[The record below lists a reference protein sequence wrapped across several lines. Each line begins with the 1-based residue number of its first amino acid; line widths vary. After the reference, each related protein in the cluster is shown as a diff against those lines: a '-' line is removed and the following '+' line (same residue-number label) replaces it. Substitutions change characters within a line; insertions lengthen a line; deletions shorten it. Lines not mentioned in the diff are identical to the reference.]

1 MNFKKR
7 LAKNYINFRGWNT
20 KRKLVLFESDDW
32 GAVRMPSREA
42 YDELLAKGV
51 PVDTN
56 YFTKYDC
63 LESNQDL
70 EQLFQVLSFFKDKNG
85 NHPVITANAL
95 IANPDFEKVAASKFV
110 EYHYESISET
120 YNRYESNSKTLQNWK
135 DNGIAKRMLW
145 PQFHGREHLNP
156 MEWLKVLNANVGQEK
171 IGFEKR
177 AILGIG
183 NNLYSKRSNEYM
195 AAFEFDD
202 ENEMNQIHDI
212 TKKGLVLFEE
222 LFGFKSKSFVASCS
236 IRSEKLD
243 KVLSENGVLYHQLG
257 QYLEPIGQ
265 GKYKLVNRF
274 WGDTNQFGQIYWRRN
289 ATFEPSRNPTY
300 DWVES
305 CMAEIKIAFRWGKP
319 AVINSHRVN
328 YIGSIFEENRENGL
342 RLLHNLIHAILKEW
356 PETEFISSDQ
366 LGDFMIE
373 TIKK

>member
-1 MNFKKR
+1 
-7 LAKNYINFRGWNT
+7 
-20 KRKLVLFESDDW
+20 
-32 GAVRMPSREA
+32 
-42 YDELLAKGV
+42 
-51 PVDTN
+51 
-56 YFTKYDC
+56 
-63 LESNQDL
+63 
-70 EQLFQVLSFFKDKNG
+70 
-85 NHPVITANAL
+85 
-95 IANPDFEKVAASKFV
+95 
-110 EYHYESISET
+110 
-120 YNRYESNSKTLQNWK
+120 LQNWK

>member
-1 MNFKKR
+1 MNFKTR

-95 IANPDFEKVAASKFV
+95 IANPDFEKVASSKFG

-120 YNRYESNSKTLQNWK
+120 YNRYEYNSKTLQNWK

-156 MEWLKVLNANVGQEK
+156 MEWLKVLNANVDQEK

-202 ENEMNQIHDI
+202 ENEMKQIHDI
-212 TKKGLVLFEE
+212 TKEGLVLFEE

-289 ATFEPSRNPTY
+289 VTFEPSRNPTY

-305 CMAEIKIAFRWGKP
+305 CMAEIKIAFRWGLASKLE
-319 AVINSHRVN
+319 S
-328 YIGSIFEENRENGL
+328 GTFS
-342 RLLHNLIHAILKEW
+342 RL
-356 PETEFISSDQ
+356 Q
-366 LGDFMIE
+366 GQ
-373 TIKK
+373 